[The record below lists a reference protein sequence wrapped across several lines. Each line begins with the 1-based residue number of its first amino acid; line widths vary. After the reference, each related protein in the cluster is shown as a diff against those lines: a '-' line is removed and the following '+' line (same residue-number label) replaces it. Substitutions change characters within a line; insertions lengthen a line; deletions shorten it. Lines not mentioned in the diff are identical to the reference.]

1 MKPYIIPHVLYK
13 STKNEVER
21 IEKDVLLLSR
31 NEYWKYLSSWFTI
44 PEKDQTVQF
53 IADFRKLNKMSIS
66 KPHPLPNTQ
75 ETLTTAGNATYTTVV
90 DLVMGYYRMKLSET
104 AKNYVA

>member
-1 MKPYIIPHVLYK
+1 
-13 STKNEVER
+13 
-21 IEKDVLLLSR
+21 
-31 NEYWKYLSSWFTI
+31 
-44 PEKDQTVQF
+44 
-53 IADFRKLNKMSIS
+53 MSIS